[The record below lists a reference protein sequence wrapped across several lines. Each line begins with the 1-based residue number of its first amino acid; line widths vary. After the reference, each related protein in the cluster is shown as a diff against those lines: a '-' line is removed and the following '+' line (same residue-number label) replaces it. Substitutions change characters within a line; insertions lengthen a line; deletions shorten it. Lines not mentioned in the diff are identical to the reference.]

1 VIKPDAIRA
10 EATRFHE
17 DAVRIRRHL
26 HQNPELSFQE
36 SETAKFVS
44 SELASIGIPHTKD
57 VGGHGVVGRVEG
69 TDAGPVIALRADMDA
84 LPIVEENTVDYCSAN
99 RGVMH
104 ACGHDAHT
112 ASLLTTARILHE
124 LRDRFAGTIKLLFQP
139 AEERS
144 PGGASAMIRDGALDS
159 PRVERVFGQHVNTEL
174 PVGTVGFRPGL
185 FMASADEI
193 YLTVHGRGG
202 HAAKPHQGVD
212 PVAIASAMIVSLQQI
227 VSRNADPTTAS
238 VLTFGRF
245 VADGSMNVI
254 PDRVEIAD
262 TLRAVDDEWRDEA
275 LERVERVAKGVVES
289 MGGTVDVKIIRGYP
303 SLEND
308 PGETAIART
317 AAEEYLGPENVVD
330 LPLVMWAEDFAYY
343 CRERPS
349 CFYNLGVRNES
360 EGIVHPV
367 HTPRFNI
374 DESALEIGPGLMAW
388 IAVRR
393 LESTFS

>member
-44 SELASIGIPHTKD
+44 SELASIGIPHTTD

-84 LPIVEENTVDYCSAN
+84 LPIVEENAVDYCSAKP
-99 RGVMH
+99 GVMH

-112 ASLLTTARILHE
+112 ASLLTTARILHAM
-124 LRDRFAGTIKLLFQP
+124 RDRFAGTVKLLFQP

-254 PDRVEIAD
+254 PDRVEIAG
-262 TLRAVDDEWRDEA
+262 TLRAVNDEWREEA
-275 LERVERVAKGVVES
+275 LEHVRRIATGVVES

-303 SLEND
+303 ALEND
-308 PGETAIART
+308 PGETEIART
-317 AAEEYLGPENVVD
+317 AAVEYLGAENVVD
-330 LPLVMWAEDFAYY
+330 LPLVMWAEDFSYY

-349 CFYNLGVRNES
+349 CFYNLGVRNEQA
-360 EGIVHPV
+360 GIIHPV

-374 DESALEIGPGLMAW
+374 DETALETGPGLMAW
-388 IAVRR
+388 IALRR